1 MCEDITD
8 EEGKAPPGGGE
19 GGDLGVL
26 AYLCVC
32 TVGWGK
38 GLWPVGNESCLS
50 LRYE

>member
-32 TVGWGK
+32 WVGK
-38 GLWPVGNESCLS
+38 GALACWKRELLVFTV
-50 LRYE
+50 